1 MIRISLVLTAGLLSG
16 CVAAPVVLT
25 GVGVASIAVNET
37 TGKTVSD
44 HIVSGLDGRD
54 CKISHMG
61 KEDVCQDE
69 YGVQIRITTTGVA
82 PSSTQEIESDRKS
95 TRLNSS
101 HT

>member
-1 MIRISLVLTAGLLSG
+1 MEKTLLVLSLVVLSG

-54 CKISHMG
+54 CKISRMG
-61 KEDVCQDE
+61 QEDVCQDK

-82 PSSTQEIESDRKS
+82 PSSTQEIESRY
-95 TRLNSS
+95 R
-101 HT
+101 